1 MTLFDCLKDI
11 INTKSGKLHLEPGF
25 KKAWSNYMI
34 VRYLS
39 MDDRFFEISQIA
51 NNLQSSMSPEQ
62 MYLFLVKVIPRS
74 HRSFIKYITK
84 PKKA

>member
-1 MTLFDCLKDI
+1 
-11 INTKSGKLHLEPGF
+11 
-25 KKAWSNYMI
+25 MI